1 MTPRRILPA
10 MAALTL
16 MLLAGCGASGHGAAP
31 ASPGGSAPIHHTAPI
46 AFTISGQAATSAGTA
61 VQGVLVGFRPTT
73 APASCATCDLTTAT
87 TDSAGRYTL
96 QLAAG
101 TYAAVCAATGQSCEF
116 ATSPP
121 SAKLTVTIS
130 RSGSLN
136 MLVSGTVPNPRAS
149 PTEPPA
155 PSRSSA
161 PSSPGGS
168 GDVVSGHIVTSSGQP
183 VPNADITFRQAGC
196 GGCLYQPHTETGA
209 DGSYSITLQPGVYN
223 AECDVIGT
231 CGAEGADDI
240 GGVPVNVPPGGTLN
254 FIVCPSDAGI
264 PQCLK

>member
-1 MTPRRILPA
+1 MVG
-10 MAALTL
+10 LTL
-16 MLLAGCGASGHGAAP
+16 MLVAGCGASGHGPAP
-31 ASPGGSAPIHHTAPI
+31 ADPGGSAVAHHTAAA

-61 VQGVLVGFRPTT
+61 VQGVLIGFRPTT
-73 APASCATCDLTTAT
+73 APASCATCGLATAT

-101 TYAAVCAATGQSCEF
+101 TYAAGCAATGQTCEF

-121 SAKLTVTIS
+121 SAKLTVTVS

-136 MLVSGTVPNPRAS
+136 MLVSTVPDPGAS
-149 PTEPPA
+149 ATTPPA

-161 PSSPGGS
+161 PASPGGP
-168 GDVVSGHIVTSSGQP
+168 GDVVSGHIVTSTGQP

-196 GGCLYQPHTETGA
+196 GGCLYQPHTETGP

-231 CGAEGADDI
+231 CGAEGAADI

-254 FIVCPSDAGI
+254 FIVCPNDAQI
-264 PQCLK
+264 PQCLKG